1 MNSGD
6 RAWVE
11 KYSAK
16 NVQNSNG
23 SVLKAEQNDRKIL
36 PPMRDTG
43 FAFLDSPSW
52 IRLPGF
58 AFLGQDLAL
67 VEGLFLNSNPGS
79 FIGRNPAPNRIQF

>member
-1 MNSGD
+1 MT
-6 RAWVE
+6 E
-11 KYSAK
+11 KFFRQCA
-16 NVQNSNG
+16 
-23 SVLKAEQNDRKIL
+23 I
-36 PPMRDTG
+36 
-43 FAFLDSPSW
+43 LDSPSW